1 MPKRPAR
8 PSVADHD
15 AAPGGAAAV
24 DPALILLKLFGGASA
39 PLQLSELA
47 DRAGLYKSTTLRLLA
62 SLEHAQ
68 LIVRQPDGRYT
79 LGPVI
84 PWLHAAYAAS
94 FSLESVVMP
103 ALRRLVDATAETAA
117 FHVRQGDQRVCMYR
131 VDSPQPVR
139 EQVHVG
145 DVMPLDSGAGG
156 RVLLAYAGAPGALY
170 AGIRRQ
176 SVAVLSGDRVPG
188 VAGISAPVFDASG
201 VLVGAVTLAMPKERL
216 QDQQVSH
223 VVDTARSIT
232 TRLGGQFP
240 AASA

>member
-1 MPKRPAR
+1 MPKRPAH
-8 PSVADHD
+8 PSLADHD

-24 DPALILLKLFGGASA
+24 DRALTLLKLFGGGPG

-47 DRAGLYKSTTLRLLA
+47 ERAGLYKSTTLRLLA

-84 PWLHAAYAAS
+84 PWLHASYSAS
-94 FSLESVVMP
+94 FSLEAVVMP

-117 FHVRQGDQRVCMYR
+117 FHVRQGDHRVCLYR

-139 EQVHVG
+139 EAIHVG
-145 DVMPLDSGAGG
+145 DIMPLESGAGG

-170 AGIRRQ
+170 ASIRRQ
-176 SVAVLSGDRVPG
+176 AVAVLSGDRVPG

-201 VLVGAVTLAMPKERL
+201 VLVGAVTLTMPKERL
-216 QDQQVSH
+216 GDAQVPH
-223 VVDTARSIT
+223 VVDTARAIT
-232 TRLGGQFP
+232 QRLGGHFP
-240 AASA
+240 ALPA

>member
-24 DPALILLKLFGGASA
+24 DRALTLLKLFGGASG

-68 LIVRQPDGRYT
+68 LIVRQADGRYT
-79 LGPVI
+79 LGPVV

-117 FHVRQGDQRVCMYR
+117 FHVRQGDHRVCMYR

-139 EQVHVG
+139 EQVQVG

-156 RVLLAYAGAPGALY
+156 RVLLAYAGTPGPLY
-170 AGIRRQ
+170 ASIRRNA
-176 SVAVLSGDRVPG
+176 VAVLSGDRVPD
-188 VAGISAPVFDASG
+188 VAGISSPVFDAAG
-201 VLVGAVTLAMPKERL
+201 VLVGAVTLVMPKERL
-216 QDQQVSH
+216 QDHQVSH
-223 VVDTARSIT
+223 VVDTARAIT

-240 AASA
+240 SPSA

>member
-24 DPALILLKLFGGASA
+24 DRALILLKLFGGASG

-68 LIVRQPDGRYT
+68 LIVRQADGRYT

-117 FHVRQGDQRVCMYR
+117 FHVRQGDHRVCMYR

-145 DVMPLDSGAGG
+145 DIMPLESGAGG
-156 RVLLAYAGAPGALY
+156 RVLLAYAGASGPIY
-170 AGIRRQ
+170 ADIRRQ
-176 SVAVLSGDRVPG
+176 AVAVLSGDRVPD
-188 VAGISAPVFDASG
+188 VAGISSPVFDASG
-201 VLVGAVTLAMPKERL
+201 VLVGAVTLVMPKERL
-216 QDQQVSH
+216 QDRQVSH

-240 AASA
+240 ATSA

>member
-24 DPALILLKLFGGASA
+24 DRALTLLKLFGGASG
-39 PLQLSELA
+39 PQPLSELA
-47 DRAGLYKSTTLRLLA
+47 EKAGLYKSTTLRLLA

-68 LIVRQPDGRYT
+68 LIVRQADGRYA

-94 FSLESVVMP
+94 FSLEGVVMP
-103 ALRRLVDATAETAA
+103 ALRTLVDATAETAA
-117 FHVRQGDQRVCMYR
+117 FHVRQGDHRVCMYR
-131 VDSPQPVR
+131 VESPQPVR
-139 EQVHVG
+139 EHVKVG

-170 AGIRRQ
+170 ASIRRQ
-176 SVAVLSGDRVPG
+176 GVAVLSGDRVPG

-201 VLVGAVTLAMPKERL
+201 VLVGAVTLTMPKERL
-216 QDQQVSH
+216 GKKQVSH
-223 VVDTARSIT
+223 VVDTARNIT
-232 TRLGGQFP
+232 TRLGGHFP
-240 AASA
+240 TTAA

>member
-1 MPKRPAR
+1 MPKRPAH

-24 DPALILLKLFGGASA
+24 DRALILLKLFGGSSG
-39 PLQLSELA
+39 PRQLSELA
-47 DRAGLYKSTTLRLLA
+47 EKAGLYKSTTLRLLA

-68 LIVRQPDGRYT
+68 LIVRQPDGRYA

-84 PWLHAAYAAS
+84 PWLHASYAAS

-103 ALRRLVDATAETAA
+103 ALRALVDTTAETAA
-117 FHVRQGDQRVCMYR
+117 FHARQGDHRVCMYR
-131 VDSPQPVR
+131 VESPQPVR

-145 DVMPLDSGAGG
+145 DIMPLESGAGG

-170 AGIRRQ
+170 ASIRRQ
-176 SVAVLSGDRVPG
+176 SVAVLTGDRVPG
-188 VAGISAPVFDASG
+188 VAGISSPVFDACG

-216 QDQQVSH
+216 DDTHVSH
-223 VVDTARSIT
+223 VVDTARTIT

-240 AASA
+240 AAAA

>member
-24 DPALILLKLFGGASA
+24 DRALTLLKLFGAASG

-47 DRAGLYKSTTLRLLA
+47 DKAGLYKSTTLRLLA

-68 LIVRQPDGRYT
+68 LIVRQADGRYT
-79 LGPVI
+79 LGPVV

-139 EQVHVG
+139 EQVQVG
-145 DVMPLDSGAGG
+145 DVMPLESGAGG
-156 RVLLAYAGAPGALY
+156 RVLLAYAGASGAIY
-170 AGIRRQ
+170 ADIRKQ
-176 SVAVLSGDRVPG
+176 AVAVLSGDRLPD
-188 VAGISAPVFDASG
+188 VAGISSPVFDASG
-201 VLVGAVTLAMPKERL
+201 VLVGAVTLVMPKERL
-216 QDQQVSH
+216 QDRQVSH

-240 AASA
+240 ATAA